1 MTACYHISMSLKKT
15 TGNFT
20 TLKKV
25 LSFIYSR
32 YAKYA
37 VSRDILSVISSI
49 AEILSIT
56 VFGKFIDATV
66 EIFAEWDSFDLTAY
80 IASES
85 FEYLLFL
92 LLLWICSQICSQG
105 KSYLYTVI
113 SEKITKDSQ
122 HMLISK
128 VAESNM
134 EDVEKE
140 DFQDMITYVPA
151 LSIGKI
157 APIYDYLSVIL
168 SNIIRFVGA
177 VIIIYKIMGV
187 SVFLIVLFVIPEAVI
202 VHLKREE
209 ILRYQ
214 DESVGKLKF
223 LNYIQNLSLTISN
236 FLELRVNNVY
246 SYLKRKYESEYD
258 EYQTGYLKALSS
270 LYSDDTA
277 VGILGQCMKFGYVLY
292 VLSVSI
298 AKKVSFGTFKALY
311 DYIDSAYAGIFN
323 ILNSISLIGINLGYV
338 EKFFALVEYNCFGD
352 KYHGDRKLG
361 SHTPLLEFKNL
372 SFAYP
377 DDPETLILKNLN
389 ITIRPGEKVAFLGG
403 DGSGKSTTVKI
414 LTGLYAVEI
423 GDYLLDNIPTKELDR
438 GELKKKLSVIFQDYI
453 NYNFSL
459 KENVVISGQRK
470 NVNEELYK
478 KVTKIAG
485 IEELKKVANIG
496 DKSILG
502 KVFPSGKDLSPG
514 YWQRLAIARMLY
526 RNKDIFIMD
535 EPFTYVDDISAEKI
549 LNGIFEFAGEDR
561 TIIYI
566 TRRTKFLE
574 KFDRIYY
581 FEKGKIIREEKWSE
595 IQDKLGVS

>member
-1 MTACYHISMSLKKT
+1 MSLKKT
-15 TGNFT
+15 GGNFT

-25 LSFIYSR
+25 LAFIYSR

-37 VSRDILSVISSI
+37 VSRDILSIILPVL
-49 AEILSIT
+49 EILSIAT
-56 VFGKFIDATV
+56 FGKFIDATV
-66 EIFAEWDSFDLTAY
+66 KIFTQWDSFNLSAY
-80 IASES
+80 IGSES
-85 FEYLLFL
+85 FEYLLLL

-105 KSYLYTVI
+105 KLFLYTVM

-122 HMLISK
+122 HMVISK

-151 LSIGKI
+151 FSIDKI

-168 SNIIRFVGA
+168 SNVISFVGA
-177 VIIIYKIMGV
+177 VIIIYRTMGL
-187 SVFLIVLFVIPEAVI
+187 SVFLIVLFVIPEAI
-202 VHLKREE
+202 VTHLKRRE

-236 FLELRVNNVY
+236 FLELRANNIF

-258 EYQTGYLKALSS
+258 EYQTGYLKTLSV
-270 LYSDDTA
+270 LYFDETA
-277 VGILGQCMKFGYVLY
+277 IGITGQCLKFGYVLY

-311 DYIDSAYAGIFN
+311 DYIDTAYSGIFN
-323 ILNSISLIGINLGYV
+323 VLNSISLMGINLGYV
-338 EKFFALVEYNCFGD
+338 DKFFSLVEYNCFGD
-352 KYHGDRKLG
+352 KYHGDVKLG
-361 SHTPLLEFKNL
+361 NNTPLLEFKNL

-377 DDPETLILKNLN
+377 DDSKVLILKNLN
-389 ITIRPGEKVAFLGG
+389 ITVNAGEKVAFLGG
-403 DGSGKSTTVKI
+403 DGAGKSTTVKV
-414 LTGLYAVEI
+414 LTGLYAVEQ
-423 GDYLLDNIPTKELDR
+423 GDYLLDNVSTKELER
-438 GELKKKLSVIFQDYI
+438 GELKKKISVIFQDYI

-470 NVNEELYK
+470 NVNEELYRR
-478 KVTKIAG
+478 VIKIVG
-485 IEELKKVANIG
+485 IDQLKKVSGVG

-502 KVFPSGKDLSPG
+502 KIFPSGKDLSPG

-526 RNKDIFIMD
+526 RNRNIFIMD
-535 EPFTYVDDISAEKI
+535 EPFTYIDDISSEKI
-549 LNGIFEFAGEDR
+549 LNGIFDFVGKDR
-561 TIIYI
+561 SIIYI

-574 KFDRIYY
+574 KFDRVYY
-581 FEKGKIIREEKWSE
+581 FEKGRITAEGKWSE
-595 IQDKLGVS
+595 IQGKLGVL